1 MRSPMIPLRLSAHV
15 ALAFLAVLLSAPC
28 HHSAHAQP
36 LASPYAFAIDHDVDL
51 DSALLGL
58 PSEVA
63 GAKGR
68 VVLTSDGHLGF
79 SNGERLRLSGTTLQW
94 FSVFPDSAGAIVQA
108 RRLRA
113 LGINC
118 VRLNTFDI
126 SLWPPVSIFL
136 PTSPTTVKDGLDPEQ
151 MKKFD
156 WFMHQL
162 RLHGIYY
169 VFTFQSV
176 WTPRAND
183 GVLQPDSTGFGAR
196 VPVIFN
202 RRIQQIGRDVMRAL
216 LSHVNQFS
224 GTAYKDDPALAY
236 VIAAEDASAVAFWL
250 YTNDV
255 IRPNPSGSSS
265 STGAQHVAHIDSLW
279 NAWLASTYST
289 DAALGAAWAAT
300 AKSTQNLV
308 VNGDFEDP
316 FNSIWQFNINST
328 TGAQALFQFSDAD
341 KQQGTSCGR
350 VRVNK
355 LDPSKSSYMIQ
366 LVQRLPLMR
375 HLQTYEL
382 TFWAKTTPQR
392 GSRSVFLYVF
402 NGTAPYNTY
411 GLATTQQITSQWA
424 KYTYTFAATVTDST
438 TAALGFFVGA
448 DSGDVFIDDVQF
460 REVSRSGLRSGES
473 ITKRNIRMS
482 PMLDEVIT
490 IGRSKDNARFVY
502 ENLRRFLGDARRLVR
517 DTLKSSVL
525 MCPSV
530 RLTSFFE
537 LDAAREYEVFSS
549 VDWRSDARSPLLDA
563 YGAGF
568 NGPAQVRPKGKAFV
582 MSHVSVQHPHAYGS
596 ELMAVHPAYAGLQD
610 WDGVFFS
617 VFSDNGRIGSAVIDS
632 NDYWMLRNKP
642 NLLSLLPW
650 TSSMMRSG
658 AIAPSQKEVVI
669 DHTAESV
676 QLPRLNIQ
684 SAFGLIAGT
693 DPRIPL
699 FRRVSVNQELK
710 QQASFLPHLEVSAL
724 SGEVDLAALD
734 AENEQIFRD
743 ATSGVMRIDAPTHA
757 AIMGPLGGKIV
768 STSTMSVEQTTPAP
782 HALVAVAS
790 QSGMP
795 IAESERSLLTI
806 STRVLNQGAIFNAS
820 NDNLRVW
827 GKGPV
832 QMEGVSMRITLTAPT
847 FDSLTIRPLG
857 ADGRPSGTPIGV
869 AKRTGGKFT
878 TLLSTFEHRTPWY
891 RLEFSRRTTSVA
903 GDEPSSWLTV
913 HDSDLDDE
921 PLVFTLAKPAA
932 FIGLIDSRGASVV
945 TGMDRVGTTSMD
957 VGHLASGLYRLVV
970 RYSTGESQ
978 TASVLIR

>member
-1 MRSPMIPLRLSAHV
+1 MILFRTSLHISTIVLAALLMIPCSQQV
-15 ALAFLAVLLSAPC
+15 D
-28 HHSAHAQP
+28 AQP
-36 LASPYAFAIDHDVDL
+36 LANPYAFAIDHDVDL

-58 PSEVA
+58 PSDVA

-126 SLWPPVSIFL
+126 SLWPPVSIFRAS
-136 PTSPTTVKDGLDPEQ
+136 SPTTVQDGLDPEQ

-162 RLHGIYY
+162 RQHGIYY

-176 WTPRAND
+176 WTPRPGD

-202 RRIQQIGRDVMRAL
+202 RRIQQIGRDVMRTM
-216 LSHVNQFS
+216 LSHVNS
-224 GTAYKDDPALAY
+224 YTGVAYKDDPALAY
-236 VIAAEDASAVAFWL
+236 IITAEDASAAAFWL

-255 IRPNPSGSSS
+255 VRPNPSGGSSS
-265 STGAQHVAHIDSLW
+265 SGSQHVAHIDSLW

-289 DAALGAAWAAT
+289 DAALAAAWAT
-300 AKSTQNLV
+300 TGKSTQNLL

-341 KQQGTSCGR
+341 KQQGASCGR
-350 VRVNK
+350 VRINK
-355 LDPSKSSYMIQ
+355 LDPTRVSYMIQ
-366 LVQRLPLMR
+366 LVQRLPVMR

-382 TFWAKTTPQR
+382 SFWAKTTPQR
-392 GSRSVFLYVF
+392 GGRGIFLYVF
-402 NGTAPYNTY
+402 NGTAPYNSY

-424 KYTYTFAATVTDST
+424 KYTFTFPATVTDST
-438 TAALGFFVGA
+438 TATLGFFLGA
-448 DSGDVFIDDVQF
+448 DSGDVFLDDVQL
-460 REVSRSGLRSGES
+460 REVSRGGLRSGES
-473 ITKRNIRMS
+473 IAKRNIRMS
-482 PMLDEVIT
+482 PMLDAEIT
-490 IGRSKDNARFVY
+490 LGRSKDNARFVY
-502 ENLRRFLGDARRLVR
+502 ENLRRFLNDARRLVR

-530 RLTSFFE
+530 RLISFFE

-549 VDWRSDARSPLLDA
+549 VDWRSDARSALLDA
-563 YGAGF
+563 AG
-568 NGPAQVRPKGKAFV
+568 GGLYSHAQVRPKGKAFV

-596 ELMAVHPAYAGLQD
+596 EMMALHPSYAGLQD

-617 VFSDNGRIGSAVIDS
+617 VFTDNGRAGAVAIDS
-632 NDYWMLRNKP
+632 NDYWMLRSKP
-642 NLLSLLPW
+642 NLLSVLPW
-650 TSSMMRSG
+650 TSSMMRRG
-658 AIAPSQKEVVI
+658 AIAPSQKEIVI

-676 QLPRLNIQ
+676 QLPRFNIF
-684 SAFGLIAGT
+684 SAFGIVAGT

-699 FRRVSVNQELK
+699 FRRVSVSQELK
-710 QQASFLPHLEVSAL
+710 QQASFMPHLEVSGL
-724 SGEVDLAALD
+724 SGEIDLAALD

-743 ATSGVMRIDAPTHA
+743 ATTGVLRIDAPTHA
-757 AIMGPLGGKIV
+757 AIMGPLTGKILA
-768 STSTMSVEQTTPAP
+768 TSVMSVEQTTEAP

-790 QSGMP
+790 QTESP
-795 IAESERSLLTI
+795 IAQSERSLLTI
-806 STRVLNQGAIFNAS
+806 STRALNAGAIFDDMNQ
-820 NDNLRVW
+820 NLRVW

-847 FDSLTIRPLG
+847 FDSLTIIPLG
-857 ADGRPSGTPIGV
+857 FDGRPTGTRIGV

-878 TLLSTFEHRTPWY
+878 ALLSTSEHRTPWY
-891 RLEFSRRTTSVA
+891 RLEFSRRTTSVSN
-903 GDEPSSWLTV
+903 DEHASALTI
-913 HDSDLDDE
+913 LDNGQGQGRVTFHLDR
-921 PLVFTLAKPAA
+921 PATFVALV
-932 FIGLIDSRGASVV
+932 DSRGSSIV
-945 TGMDRVGTTSMD
+945 TDRHRVGTSTLD
-957 VGHLASGLYRLVV
+957 VGHLAIGMYQLVV
-970 RYSTGESQ
+970 RYASGEVE
-978 TASVLIR
+978 TAPVLIR